1 MLEKFLD
8 RTEFTGYDDFK
19 QNYKLNIPDH
29 FNFSY
34 DIVDEWAKQDEN
46 KPALVWCDDDGN
58 EKRFSFGDIK
68 RMSDKAANMLKSMG
82 VRRGEPVML
91 MLKQRPEVWFMMV
104 GLHKLG
110 AICIPATFQLT
121 PKDIIYR
128 CNAADVKMI
137 CAVDDDEMLR
147 HIEASLPE

>member
-82 VRRGEPVML
+82 GQAGRTGDADAQAAAGGVVCDG
-91 MLKQRPEVWFMMV
+91 
-104 GLHKLG
+104 G
-110 AICIPATFQLT
+110 AA
-121 PKDIIYR
+121 
-128 CNAADVKMI
+128 
-137 CAVDDDEMLR
+137 
-147 HIEASLPE
+147 